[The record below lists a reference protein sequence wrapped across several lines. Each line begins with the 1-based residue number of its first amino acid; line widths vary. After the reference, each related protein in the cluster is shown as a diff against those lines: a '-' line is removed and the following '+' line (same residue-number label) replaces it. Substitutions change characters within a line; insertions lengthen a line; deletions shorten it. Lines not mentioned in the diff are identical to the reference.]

1 VLQRPQVLKNPAYLT
16 SLESASISADQ
27 SLKNYHLLTAYSGF
41 SKDQYIT
48 NQSRDNSKLLNNSH
62 LKGKIGDDAWF
73 ISKQKGVDVLGVA
86 DGVGG
91 WHEVGYDPSKF
102 SFNLMRTCKRIVEQE
117 FNSLDSETNNQK
129 INNKTP
135 IYLLEQSYQTLLES
149 KNNSLLIGSSTAC
162 IIVFNQDTSM
172 LHTANL
178 GDSGFIVI
186 RDNKIIHR
194 SQEQKHYFNSPYQIA
209 ILPLNNNSNNNSILN
224 NISNNNNNNN
234 NNINNN
240 NNTNNNNSNLIN
252 DSPNSASVN
261 SIELNEG
268 DLIVLATDGLWDNLS
283 ESQLLLEISNIK
295 NTSQLDDLE
304 KAAYNL
310 AHKAFEL
317 AFDPDYQSPF
327 SIAAKKSGIN
337 INGGKPDGKFI
348 YLFIY
353 LFDFY
358 IFFILI

>member
-1 VLQRPQVLKNPAYLT
+1 M
-16 SLESASISADQ
+16 
-27 SLKNYHLLTAYSGF
+27 
-41 SKDQYIT
+41 
-48 NQSRDNSKLLNNSH
+48 
-62 LKGKIGDDAWF
+62 
-73 ISKQKGVDVLGVA
+73 A

-117 FNSLDSETNNQK
+117 FNSLDNESNNQK
-129 INNKTP
+129 INSKTP

-149 KNNSLLIGSSTAC
+149 KNNSLLVGSSTAC

-178 GDSGFIVI
+178 GDSGFVII

-194 SQEQKHYFNSPYQIA
+194 SQEQQHYFNSPYQIA
-209 ILPLNNNSNNNSILN
+209 ILPLNSSLLN
-224 NISNNNNNNN
+224 NFSNNNN
-234 NNINNN
+234 
-240 NNTNNNNSNLIN
+240 NLIN

-268 DLIVLATDGLWDNLS
+268 DLIVLATDGLWDNMS
-283 ESQLLLEISNIK
+283 ESQILLEISHLRNSK
-295 NTSQLDDLE
+295 KLDDLQ

-310 AHKAFEL
+310 AHKAVEL
-317 AFDPDYQSPF
+317 AFDPDYRSPF

-337 INGGKPDGKFI
+337 INGGKPDGKF
-348 YLFIY
+348 
-353 LFDFY
+353 
-358 IFFILI
+358 